1 MANRRDRLGKTKKA
15 TSYVLAVA
23 IHAAI
28 LGLMV
33 FNFAGDP
40 ERIEAFDADKID
52 VVKASAVD
60 ESEIQKQV
68 DQIKKADQQRE
79 KERQDRLDEL
89 ERMQDEADKKKE
101 DLAELD
107 KKQKDEIAK
116 TEKLEAEREAIALKK
131 KEEELK
137 AEQERKDREAQAK
150 REKERLA
157 KQKREREEAERKRK
171 AAEEKK
177 RQEAQELFQQQL
189 QAEQQAL
196 ADKRAKE
203 RTTTALNQA
212 ISRIGEKIKSLRTIT
227 PGVDPWRT
235 SVVLIKMNGQGQ
247 VISANTIESSGDPR
261 YDQDSEAAVYKASP
275 LPLPDQTLYPD
286 AYRRIVDTPLELE
299 IKAN

>member
-23 IHAAI
+23 IHAVI
-28 LGLMV
+28 LGVMV
-33 FNFAGDP
+33 FSFTGDP

-60 ESEIQKQV
+60 ESEIKKQV
-68 DQIKKADQQRE
+68 DQIKKADQKRE

-89 ERMQDEADKKKE
+89 ERMQEEADKKKQ

-157 KQKREREEAERKRK
+157 KEKREREEVERKRK

-196 ADKRAKE
+196 ADKRARE
-203 RTTTALNQA
+203 RTTTAQNQA
-212 ISRIGEKIKSLRTIT
+212 IAKITAKIKSLRTIT
-227 PGVDPWRT
+227 PGVDPWRKT
-235 SVVLIKMNGQGQ
+235 VVSVTLNGQGQ
-247 VISANTIESSGDPR
+247 VVSVRTIESSGDPR

-286 AYRRIVDTPLELE
+286 AYRAFIDDPLELE
-299 IKAN
+299 INAN